1 MAERRMLSKSIS
13 VSEKV
18 NSLPDI
24 FDMLLYTWMIPHA
37 DDYGRL
43 TGSPMKVRA
52 LVVPMIDKTIKDVET
67 SLQHMHENGLIV
79 WYEMDG
85 EKYIQIVNFESHQ
98 TGLHK
103 RSAPKIPPPPGHDE
117 EIQKKSG
124 NENDVSDSFP
134 EIPGNS
140 QKFRLNRIEG
150 KGREEEGKRKEEEKE
165 GKGREESSGIRRN
178 ASPLPPPPP
187 LPSSPTPSE
196 DEEDLISDYERDI
209 MRELWKVENYPADE
223 QKDLA
228 LIRALA
234 EEYPTVELLLEARKW
249 RTYKL
254 DKPLIPGKHN
264 ARSQFRTWV
273 QKEAKWQK
281 ERDEREEEDEPDYIP
296 PYWQKWEPPEGEE
309 VGN

>member
-1 MAERRMLSKSIS
+1 
-13 VSEKV
+13 
-18 NSLPDI
+18 
-24 FDMLLYTWMIPHA
+24 
-37 DDYGRL
+37 
-43 TGSPMKVRA
+43 
-52 LVVPMIDKTIKDVET
+52 
-67 SLQHMHENGLIV
+67 
-79 WYEMDG
+79 
-85 EKYIQIVNFESHQ
+85 
-98 TGLHK
+98 
-103 RSAPKIPPPPGHDE
+103 
-117 EIQKKSG
+117 
-124 NENDVSDSFP
+124 
-134 EIPGNS
+134 
-140 QKFRLNRIEG
+140 
-150 KGREEEGKRKEEEKE
+150 
-165 GKGREESSGIRRN
+165 
-178 ASPLPPPPP
+178 
-187 LPSSPTPSE
+187 
-196 DEEDLISDYERDI
+196 

-309 VGN
+309 AGN